1 MPGSIL
7 HKEIVNFR
15 IGHLEQLPSVGTLRV
30 MAMAMARAESY
41 ALSKGG
47 IWARITPIS
56 VKPICSKIEIV
67 CIFIALLNLVNLS
80 IN

>member
-30 MAMAMARAESY
+30 RARAIAESY

>member
-30 MAMAMARAESY
+30 RAMAIAEPY